1 MPFNDRFVQGARSV
15 GSVVWGVILSLVGF
29 LFIGVGIFFFIKPDS
44 IANLGGNGND
54 GGLILKLLF
63 ILMGLVSLAVGVFM
77 IARVVKAIQDSKPS
91 TKTNIDGCL
100 VTDEDSNAHYVTDT
114 KYFFHWGGT
123 MNLCYYL
130 EEWNG
135 DLVYE
140 CRLRRYH
147 LFGAKTY
154 EFIDIPNESVRRF
167 KMGKTIVAK
176 SNEGTTSTRQFK
188 INGAMCFDYLRQ
200 RGYELKPCYDEKA
213 LIRYELWKMED
224 KVMDI
229 VPCSAK
235 DPWDETKTNI
245 LHFGKGVY
253 RLEIHDCNLEV
264 AVVAGFIVSEIE
276 AVY

>member
-1 MPFNDRFVQGARSV
+1 MPLNDRFVQGARNVRSV
-15 GSVVWGVILSLVGF
+15 ISGIIISLVGI
-29 LFIGVGIFFFIKPDS
+29 LFIGVGVFFFVKPDTVS
-44 IANLGGNGND
+44 NLGGNGND
-54 GGLILKLLF
+54 GGLIIKLLF
-63 ILMGLVSLAVGVFM
+63 LLMGFISLSVGVFL
-77 IARVVKAIQDSKPS
+77 IARVVKAVQDSKPS
-91 TKTNIDGCL
+91 VKGNGQGHL
-100 VTDEDSNAHYVTDT
+100 VPEDDLGAHTVVDT

-135 DLVYE
+135 EIVYE

-154 EFIDIPNESVRRF
+154 EFIDIPNESWRKF
-167 KMGKTIVAK
+167 KMGKTFTAK
-176 SNEGTTSTRQFK
+176 SNEGTTPSRQFK
-188 INGAMCFDYLRQ
+188 IDGVMCFDYLRQ
-200 RGYELKPCYDEKA
+200 RGYELKPCRDGKA

-235 DPWDETKTNI
+235 DPWDEEKTNI